1 MHTAIRLFN
10 PEGIRRF
17 RSALQAL
24 KDGGAAE
31 VPALLTTDAT
41 LTQVIAPQVQADN
54 SLRFATS
61 LELARYLHERIVQLP
76 LADRFYHVGLWAW
89 LSAFYL
95 DAVAPAE
102 QGRRKI
108 GEIVRYI
115 PPDDRS
121 FRRVDR
127 HLLASAVRL
136 YAQYPEESKLFLYTP
151 PHQRSDL
158 LREITDSPE
167 MAMSRGVIEALG
179 ILYWDAGRGRPK
191 VGIKSSDELAPGTS
205 RRFVALL
212 NQFSRTYDLQGMT
225 GEQIVRLLPER
236 EFSRWFTP
244 PPP

>member
-31 VPALLTTDAT
+31 VPALLTDAT

-115 PPDDRS
+115 PPDNRN
-121 FRRVDR
+121 FYEIEV
-127 HLLASAVRL
+127 HLLGSAVRL
-136 YAQYPEESKLFLYTP
+136 LHRHGEQLAQVFLYTP

-158 LREITDSPE
+158 LREITGSPE
-167 MAMSRGVIEALG
+167 LAMSRGVIEALG

>member
-1 MHTAIRLFN
+1 MQTPIRLFN
-10 PEGIRRF
+10 PEGIRQF

-24 KDGGAAE
+24 KDGGAAD
-31 VPALLTTDAT
+31 VTALLTDAT
-41 LTQVIAPQVQADN
+41 LTQVIAPPIHADN

-61 LELARYLHERIVQLP
+61 LELARYLHERIEQLP
-76 LADRFYHVGLWAW
+76 LADRYYHVGLWAW

-102 QGRRKI
+102 QGRRRI

-115 PPDDRS
+115 PPGDRN
-121 FRRVDR
+121 FRQVNR

-136 YAQYPEESKLFLYTP
+136 YAHHQEESILFLFTL

-158 LREITDSPE
+158 LNEITGAPE
-167 MAMSRGVIEALG
+167 LAMSRGVIEALD
-179 ILYWDAGRGRPK
+179 ILYWDATKGRPK
-191 VGIKSSDELAPGTS
+191 QNMKSDDPLAGGTL

-225 GEQIVRLLPER
+225 GEQIVRLLPQR
-236 EFSRWFTP
+236 EFSRWLTP
-244 PPP
+244 PAP